1 MRKKSVYLV
10 APGGSGVRALRVP
23 GWIVAV
29 ALLTVAVGFAGFFIP
44 LDRLLLTEQGLAQ
57 SKSLRQQND
66 RLYNNIG
73 FTLKHLS
80 TLKERISRLQGAKE
94 KNFEVIG
101 LPGKPQP
108 VKPPRKTP
116 AVGLSPAALLR
127 HLGEYEKVVTGIALT
142 VGDEKRNLFDTIPVC
157 RPVAPSRSVMSRRFG
172 VSQDPFTSKPNMHYG
187 VDISAEVGVPVAA
200 TAVGVVTQIDNDP
213 VWGKRVTITHGRGF
227 RTVYAHLGTVK
238 ASKGRSVARG
248 EEIGTVGASG
258 LVTGPHLHYEVWRED
273 RQQNPEEMFFPDE
286 MAVEEI

>member
-1 MRKKSVYLV
+1 M
-10 APGGSGVRALRVP
+10 RVP
-23 GWIVAV
+23 GWLVIVV
-29 ALLTVAVGFAGFFIP
+29 LLAVAVGFAGFFIP
-44 LDRLLLTEQGLAQ
+44 LNRLLPAEQGLAQ
-57 SKSLRQQND
+57 GKGIRQQND

-94 KNFEVIG
+94 KSFDVIG

-116 AVGLSPAALLR
+116 AVGLSPAAMLR
-127 HLGEYEKVVTGIALT
+127 HLGEYEKVVSGVALA
-142 VGDEKRNLFDTIPVC
+142 VGEGQRNLFDTIPVS
-157 RPVAPSRSVMSRRFG
+157 RPVPPSRSIMSRRYG
-172 VSQDPFTSKPNMHYG
+172 TSLDPFTSKPNMHYG
-187 VDISAEVGVPVAA
+187 VDLSAEVGVPVTAA
-200 TAVGVVTQIDNDP
+200 AVGVVTQIDNDP

-238 ASKGRSVARG
+238 ASKGRAVARG

-258 LVTGPHLHYEVWRED
+258 LVTGPHLHYEVWRAD
-273 RQQNPEEMFFPDE
+273 KQQNPEELFFPEAMPAEE
-286 MAVEEI
+286 M